1 MNLTQV
7 TSIYFSPT
15 DSTKQAVE
23 LIAEQIPGSH
33 ESLDLTGAK
42 YRPDYCF
49 SENEAVLVG
58 VPVYGGRVPVT
69 AAERIRKLH
78 GKQTPAIL
86 VVAYGNRAYEDALL
100 ELKNLLVAQGFRPAA
115 AAAVVT
121 EHNIVRSIAAGRPDA
136 EDQRKMKAFGRDV
149 ARKLGDTASTYQLA
163 DLSVKGNEPYKT
175 YHTLPLKIRVSS
187 SCTNCGICI
196 KNCPVQAISRTD
208 PKVLDEERCITC
220 MRCVKVCPTGGR
232 KIATLI
238 RIAVGRK
245 LKKVCA
251 GRKEPEFI
259 L

>member
-23 LIAEQIPGSH
+23 LIAAQIPGSH
-33 ESLDLTGAK
+33 ESLDLTDAK

-49 SENEAVLVG
+49 TENEVVLVG
-58 VPVYGGRVPVT
+58 VPVYGGRVPKT
-69 AAERIRKLH
+69 AAERIKKLH
-78 GKQTPAIL
+78 GHQTAAVL
-86 VVAYGNRAYEDALL
+86 VVAYGNRAYDDALL
-100 ELKNLLVAQGFRPAA
+100 ELKNLLIEQGFRPAA

-121 EHNIVRSIAAGRPDA
+121 EHNIVRGVATGRPDA
-136 EDQRKMKAFGRDV
+136 ADQQKIKAFG
-149 ARKLGDTASTYQLA
+149 ANLAAKLHDTKSTYALTELA
-163 DLSVKGNEPYKT
+163 VKGNDPYKE
-175 YHTLPLKIRVSS
+175 YHTLPLKIKVTSG
-187 SCTNCGICI
+187 CTNCGVCI

-208 PKVLDEERCITC
+208 PKVVDEARCITC
-220 MRCVKVCPTGGR
+220 MRCVKVCPNGGR
-232 KIATLI
+232 KIGALVQFAI
-238 RIAVGRK
+238 DHK